1 MQDFLFLLLLFGLV
15 GITALFVIFCD
26 HLIGSDEEALR
37 HESEHIDELEDA
49 EMDALQEITV

>member
-37 HESEHIDELEDA
+37 HESEHIDEIDDA

>member
-1 MQDFLFLLLLFGLV
+1 VQDFLFLLLLFGLV

-37 HESEHIDELEDA
+37 HESEHIDEVDDDEAVALE
-49 EMDALQEITV
+49 ELKV